1 MEKKRV
7 TVVGAGNVGATFARA
22 FAEMNCVQE
31 VVLLDVVEGIPQGKA
46 LDIQET
52 SSIRRFDTTVTGT
65 NDYADTT
72 GSVVTVITAGVARKP
87 GMSRDDL
94 LEINSKI
101 VSEVT
106 KTILEYSPNTIFI
119 VVSNPVDI
127 MTQLVRQVSRLPKQ
141 QVMGMAGV
149 LDTARFQTFVDGWRV
164 WPPLRYVVGMVL
176 GGHGDQMVPL
186 LRLCTA
192 GGVPVEELIPAKRLQ
207 EIVERTQKGG
217 AEIVSYLKTGSAF
230 YAPGVAV
237 AEMARAIVTDSKRVM
252 PCVAALQGEFGLT
265 GLMMGVPCILGIEGV
280 EKGLDFDLTEEERGL
295 MEASAASIRKNI
307 EFIQDYR

>member
-1 MEKKRV
+1 MKTKRV
-7 TVVGAGNVGATFARA
+7 TIVGAGNVGATAARA

-31 VVLLDVVEGIPQGKA
+31 VVLLDVVDGIPQGKA
-46 LDIQET
+46 LDIQE
-52 SSIRRFDTTVTGT
+52 SASLRRFDTTVTGT
-65 NDYADTT
+65 NDYADTA

-94 LEINSKI
+94 LEINAKI

-106 KTILEYSPNTIFI
+106 KSILEYSPNTIFI
-119 VVSNPVDI
+119 AVSNPVDI

-149 LDTARFQTFVDGWRV
+149 LDTARFQTFVAEEVGCSYQD
-164 WPPLRYVVGMVL
+164 VVGMVL

-192 GGVPVEELIPAKRLQ
+192 GGVPVRELISPERLQ
-207 EIVERTQKGG
+207 EIVTRTQKGG

-230 YAPGVAV
+230 FAPGVSV
-237 AEMARAIVTDSKRVM
+237 AEMARAVVTDSKRVM
-252 PCVAALQGEFGLT
+252 PCVATLQGEFGIS
-265 GLMMGVPCILGIEGV
+265 GIMMGVPCILGVEGV
-280 EKGLDFDLTEEERGL
+280 EKILDFELDEEERAL
-295 MEASAASIRKNI
+295 MESSAASIRKNI
-307 EFIQDYR
+307 EFIKDYR

>member
-7 TVVGAGNVGATFARA
+7 TVVGAGNVGATVARA

-101 VSEVT
+101 VSGVT
-106 KTILEYSPNTIFI
+106 KSILEYSPNTIFI

-149 LDTARFQTFVDGWRV
+149 LDTARFQTFVAEEVGCSYQD
-164 WPPLRYVVGMVL
+164 VVGMVL

-265 GLMMGVPCILGIEGV
+265 GLMMGVPCILGIDGV
-280 EKGLDFDLTEEERGL
+280 EKVLDFDLTEEERGL

>member
-101 VSEVT
+101 VSEV
-106 KTILEYSPNTIFI
+106 
-119 VVSNPVDI
+119 
-127 MTQLVRQVSRLPKQ
+127 SRLPKQ

-149 LDTARFQTFVDGWRV
+149 LDTARFQTFVAEEVGCSYQD
-164 WPPLRYVVGMVL
+164 VVGMVL

-280 EKGLDFDLTEEERGL
+280 EKVLDFDLTEEERGL
-295 MEASAASIRKNI
+295 METSAASIRKNI

>member
-1 MEKKRV
+1 MKTKRV
-7 TVVGAGNVGATFARA
+7 TVVGAGNVGATAARA

-31 VVLLDVVEGIPQGKA
+31 VVLLDVVEGVPQGKA
-46 LDIQET
+46 LDIQE
-52 SSIRRFDTTVTGT
+52 SASLRRFDTTVTGT
-65 NDYADTT
+65 NDYADTAN
-72 GSVVTVITAGVARKP
+72 SMVTVITAGVARKP

-94 LEINSKI
+94 LEINAKI

-106 KTILEYSPNTIFI
+106 KSILEYSPNTIFI

-141 QVMGMAGV
+141 QIMGMAGV
-149 LDTARFQTFVDGWRV
+149 LDTARFQTFVAEEVGCSYQD
-164 WPPLRYVVGMVL
+164 VVGMVL

-192 GGVPVEELIPAKRLQ
+192 GGVPVRELIAPKRLQ
-207 EIVERTQKGG
+207 EIVTRTQKGG

-230 YAPGVAV
+230 FAPGVSV
-237 AEMARAIVTDSKRVM
+237 AEMARAVVTDSKRVM
-252 PCVAALQGEFGLT
+252 PCVAALQGEFGIS
-265 GLMMGVPCILGIEGV
+265 GIMMGVPCVLGVEGV
-280 EKGLDFDLTEEERGL
+280 EKILDFELDEEERAL
-295 MEASAASIRKNI
+295 METSAASIRKNI

>member
-1 MEKKRV
+1 MKTKRV
-7 TVVGAGNVGATFARA
+7 TIVGAGNVGATAARA

-31 VVLLDVVEGIPQGKA
+31 VVLLDVVDGIPQGKA
-46 LDIQET
+46 LDIQE
-52 SSIRRFDTTVTGT
+52 SASLRRFDTTVTGT
-65 NDYADTT
+65 NSYADTSD
-72 GSVVTVITAGVARKP
+72 SVLTVITAGVARKP

-94 LEINSKI
+94 LEINAKI

-106 KTILEYSPNTIFI
+106 KSILEYSPNTIFI

-149 LDTARFQTFVDGWRV
+149 LDTARFQTFVAEDVGCS
-164 WPPLRYVVGMVL
+164 YQDVVGMVL

-192 GGVPVEELIPAKRLQ
+192 GGVPVRELIAPKRLQ
-207 EIVERTQKGG
+207 EIVVRTQKGG

-230 YAPGVAV
+230 FAPGVSV
-237 AEMARAIVTDSKRVM
+237 AEMARAVVTDSKRVM

-265 GLMMGVPCILGIEGV
+265 GIMMGVPCVLGIEGV
-280 EKGLDFDLTEEERGL
+280 EKILDFELDEEERAL
-295 MEASAASIRKNI
+295 METSAASIRKNT